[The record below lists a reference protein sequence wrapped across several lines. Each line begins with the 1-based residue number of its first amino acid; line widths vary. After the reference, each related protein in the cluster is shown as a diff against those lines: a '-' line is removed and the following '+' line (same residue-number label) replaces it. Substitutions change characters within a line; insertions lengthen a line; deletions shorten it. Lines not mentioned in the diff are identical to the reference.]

1 MSREMLV
8 AGVTVD
14 PVTKSPIVV
23 LKDPGNRRALP
34 IWIGV
39 LEANAIVLALEKV
52 ELPRPMTHDLMKA
65 VLETTGNSLRKVEI
79 TDIRENTYFA
89 SLHLEGNGVAYTVDS
104 RPSDAIALALRFGAP
119 VVVAEGVLEKAVD
132 IAVDAGDGE
141 GGEGKDPWTELLEKM
156 DPGQFS
162 KYKM

>member
-1 MSREMLV
+1 MAREMLV

-23 LKDPGNRRALP
+23 LKDRENRCALP
-34 IWIGV
+34 IWIGL
-39 LEANAIVLALEKV
+39 LEANAIVLALEGV

-79 TDIRENTYFA
+79 TDIRDNTYYA
-89 SLHLEGNGVAYTVDS
+89 ALHLEGQGSRYTVDS
-104 RPSDAIALALRFGAP
+104 RPSDAIALALRFDVP
-119 VVVAEGVLEKAVD
+119 VLVSEGVLKKA
-132 IAVDAGDGE
+132 IAVETGTGE
-141 GGEGKDPWTELLEKM
+141 GEEGKDPWMELLEKM

>member
-1 MSREMLV
+1 MAREMLV

-23 LKDPGNRRALP
+23 LKDRENRCALP
-34 IWIGV
+34 IWIGL
-39 LEANAIVLALEKV
+39 LEANAIVLALEGV

-79 TDIRENTYFA
+79 TDIRDNTYYA
-89 SLHLEGNGVAYTVDS
+89 ALHLEGKESRYTVDS
-104 RPSDAIALALRFGAP
+104 RPSDAIALALRFGVP
-119 VVVAEGVLEKAVD
+119 VLVSEEVLEKA
-132 IAVDAGDGE
+132 IAVETGNGEGDG
-141 GGEGKDPWTELLEKM
+141 GKDPWTELLEKM

>member
-1 MSREMLV
+1 MAREMLV

-14 PVTKSPIVV
+14 PMTKSPIVV
-23 LKDPGNRRALP
+23 LKDRENRCALP
-34 IWIGV
+34 IWIGL
-39 LEANAIVLALEKV
+39 LEANAIVLALEGV

-79 TDIRENTYFA
+79 TDIRDNTYYA
-89 SLHLEGNGVAYTVDS
+89 SLHLEGNGGRFTVDS
-104 RPSDAIALALRFGAP
+104 RPSDAIALALRFDVP
-119 VVVAEGVLEKAVD
+119 VLVSEGVLEKAV
-132 IAVDAGDGE
+132 AVDTGNGE
-141 GGEGKDPWTELLEKM
+141 EGKDPWMELLEKM

>member
-1 MSREMLV
+1 MAREMLV

-23 LKDPGNRRALP
+23 LKDRENRCALP
-34 IWIGV
+34 IWIGL
-39 LEANAIVLALEKV
+39 LEANAIVLALEGV

-79 TDIRENTYFA
+79 TDIRDNTYYA
-89 SLHLEGNGVAYTVDS
+89 ALHLEGQGSRYTVDS
-104 RPSDAIALALRFGAP
+104 RPSDAIALALRFDVP
-119 VVVAEGVLEKAVD
+119 VLVSEGVLEKA
-132 IAVDAGDGE
+132 IAVETGNGE
-141 GGEGKDPWTELLEKM
+141 GEEGKDPWMELLEKM

>member
-1 MSREMLV
+1 MAREMLV

-23 LKDPGNRRALP
+23 LKDRENRCALP
-34 IWIGV
+34 IWIGL
-39 LEANAIVLALEKV
+39 LEANAIVLALEGV

-79 TDIRENTYFA
+79 TDIRDNTYYA
-89 SLHLEGNGVAYTVDS
+89 ALHLEGKESRYTVDS
-104 RPSDAIALALRFGAP
+104 RPSDAIALALRFDVP
-119 VVVAEGVLEKAVD
+119 VLVSEEVLERA
-132 IAVDAGDGE
+132 IAVETGNGE
-141 GGEGKDPWTELLEKM
+141 GEEGKDPWTELLEKM
-156 DPGQFS
+156 DPGLFS

>member
-1 MSREMLV
+1 MGREMLV

-23 LKDPGNRRALP
+23 LKEPGNRRALP

-79 TDIRENTYFA
+79 TDIRDNTYYA
-89 SLHLEGNGVAYTVDS
+89 SLHLEGNGVLYTVDS
-104 RPSDAIALALRFGAP
+104 RPSDAIALALRFGVP
-119 VVVAEGVLEKAVD
+119 VVVSEGVMEKAVD
-132 IAVDAGDGE
+132 ITVDAGDGE
-141 GGEGKDPWTELLEKM
+141 GGEGKDPWMELLEKM

>member
-1 MSREMLV
+1 MAREMLV

-14 PVTKSPIVV
+14 PMTKSPIVV
-23 LKDPGNRRALP
+23 LKDRENRCALP
-34 IWIGV
+34 IWIGL
-39 LEANAIVLALEKV
+39 LEANAIVLALEGV

-79 TDIRENTYFA
+79 TDIRDNTYYA
-89 SLHLEGNGVAYTVDS
+89 ALHLEGQGSRYTVDS
-104 RPSDAIALALRFGAP
+104 RPSDAIALALRFDVP
-119 VVVAEGVLEKAVD
+119 VLVSEGVLEKA
-132 IAVDAGDGE
+132 IAVETGNGE
-141 GGEGKDPWTELLEKM
+141 GEEGKDPWMELLEKM

>member
-8 AGVTVD
+8 AGVTID

-23 LKDPGNRRALP
+23 LKDRENRCALP
-34 IWIGV
+34 IWIGL
-39 LEANAIVLALEKV
+39 LEANAIVLALEGV

-65 VLETTGNSLRKVEI
+65 VLETTGTVLRRVEI
-79 TDIRENTYFA
+79 TDIRDNTYYA
-89 SLHLEGNGVAYTVDS
+89 SLHLEGNSGAYTVDS

-119 VVVAEGVLEKAVD
+119 VLVADEVLEKAVS
-132 IAVDAGDGE
+132 VDAGNGE
-141 GGEGKDPWTELLEKM
+141 GGGEKDPWTELLEKM
-156 DPGQFS
+156 EPGQFS

>member
-1 MSREMLV
+1 MAREMLV

-23 LKDPGNRRALP
+23 LKDRENRCALP
-34 IWIGV
+34 IWIGL
-39 LEANAIVLALEKV
+39 LEANAIVLALEGV
-52 ELPRPMTHDLMKA
+52 ELPRPMTHDLMKS
-65 VLETTGNSLRKVEI
+65 VLETTGTLLRRVEI
-79 TDIRENTYFA
+79 TDIRDNTYYA
-89 SLHLEGNGVAYTVDS
+89 SLHLEGSSGAYTMDS

-119 VVVAEGVLEKAVD
+119 VLVAEAVLEKAVT
-132 IAVDAGDGE
+132 VETGDGE
-141 GGEGKDPWTELLEKM
+141 GDEAKDSWTELLEKM